1 MHSGTRLSCQ
11 PNHLLG
17 ISLFPTQKN
26 LICFILIVWAGSLLH
41 GQNPEQAYKLG
52 SSHFKNR
59 DYFKASEY
67 FEMAWPH
74 LVKNKKRLFEAGTA
88 HFEANQLALSI
99 KCFEQL
105 LAQDPDFGGKLHWA
119 LARSYHQNQDFLK
132 AIQQYKI
139 YYKELDKKDP
149 QSSFIKNELLRC
161 AKGNLYLRNEATA
174 LVENFGIDINTES
187 DEYAVCPSINFSG
200 KYYFS
205 SSRDPQRI
213 NSNEKYAGVQ
223 TDIYSSYQSGGKWI
237 KPIRMNSELNSYLDE
252 EVMDFGQNGRV
263 LFFFRGNGQSESRI
277 FTDTFSDLGSQL
289 EYGSFDYPMIAE
301 IGDHAMSLFQ
311 DSILI
316 FSSCRTGGY
325 GGYDLYISALRNGA
339 WTEPVNLGPE
349 VNGPF
354 NEDYPFLAKNG
365 RSLYFSSDNL
375 NAMGGYDIFRVHYL
389 PESGRWSKMEH
400 LSMPINS
407 PGNDTHFKLTS
418 DALAAVFS
426 SDRKINN
433 YGKRDIYLA
442 YFKESVDEQIF
453 ESQGSVLSSLVRP
466 EQRANEFDQSVYS
479 TKVRPDEKTK
489 ISDIKL
495 DAFYY
500 QGDDFIKEKNNKQ
513 NLDKLISLLKTNTNL
528 NLYLLGHSYNESA
541 GPVNLYSSIKKAD
554 YLAGQI
560 TAQGI
565 SSSRVNCLGFGSS
578 YPVAR
583 FRINGVKSSQAEQLN
598 KRIEIL
604 LMEPSYENPLSILS
618 REPDMDDQ
626 IRLQRDSLYL
636 NSLSGLFYSI
646 YLGDASSI
654 LDHPLISNPSE
665 ATLIIKNINGS
676 AYSYYSGQYS
686 SFREAKEKM
695 ELLRQSS
702 VEVMGIHACIQQQ
715 WLTEKDIVDHVLR
728 WPDLILYL
736 DYLKEQKK

>member
-26 LICFILIVWAGSLLH
+26 LICFILIMWAGSLLH

-105 LAQDPDFGGKLHWA
+105 LAQDPDYGEKLHWA
-119 LARSYHQNQDFLK
+119 LARSYHHNQDFLK
-132 AIQQYKI
+132 AIQQYKM
-139 YYKELDKKDP
+139 YYKELDKNDP
-149 QSSFIKNELLRC
+149 QRNFIKNELLRC

-174 LVENFGIDINTES
+174 LVENFGMEINTEA

-205 SSRDPQRI
+205 SSRNP
-213 NSNEKYAGVQ
+213 SNAHSGKNNTAVQ
-223 TDIYSSYQSGGKWI
+223 TDIYSIYQSNGKWTNPLKLSQEI
-237 KPIRMNSELNSYLDE
+237 NSHLNE
-252 EVMDFGQNGRV
+252 EVMDFGQNGKV
-263 LFFFRGNGQSESRI
+263 LFFFRGNGHSESRI
-277 FTDTFSDLGSQL
+277 YTDTFSELGSQL
-289 EYGSFDYPMIAE
+289 EYGVFSYPMIAE
-301 IGDHAMSLFQ
+301 IGDHAMSIFQ

-325 GGYDLYISALRNGA
+325 GGYDLYISALRNEA

-349 VNGPF
+349 INGPF

-375 NAMGGYDIFRVHYL
+375 NSMGGYDIFKIQYL
-389 PESGRWSKMEH
+389 PESGKWGKTEH
-400 LSMPINS
+400 LSTPINS

-433 YGKRDIYLA
+433 YGHRDIYLA

-453 ESQGSVLSSLVRP
+453 ESQGTVLSTLISP
-466 EQRANEFDQSVYS
+466 ELKTIEFDHSERTTISQ
-479 TKVRPDEKTK
+479 KDERTMIDD
-489 ISDIKL
+489 ISL
-495 DAFYY
+495 EAFYY

-513 NLDKLISLLKTNTNL
+513 KLNRIISLLKTNNSL
-528 NLYLLGHSYNESA
+528 KLYLLGHSFNEGA
-541 GPVNLYSSIKKAD
+541 GPINLYASIKKAE

-560 TAQGI
+560 MAQGI
-565 SSSRVNCLGFGSS
+565 ATSRVECIGFGSS
-578 YPVAR
+578 YPIAR
-583 FRINGVKSSQAEQLN
+583 SMVNGLKSIQAEQLN
-598 KRIEIL
+598 KRIEL
-604 LMEPSYENPLSILS
+604 LIIEQKKEKPLTILS
-618 REPDMDDQ
+618 QEPEMDDQ
-626 IRLQRDSLYL
+626 IRLNRDSIYL
-636 NSLSGLFYSI
+636 SSSSNLFYSI

-654 LDHPLISNPSE
+654 LDHPLITNPSG
-665 ATLIIKNINGS
+665 ATLILKNKNGS

-686 SFREAKEKM
+686 NFREAKENM
-695 ELLRQSS
+695 ELYRQSS
-702 VEVMGIHACIQQQ
+702 IEVKGIQACVQQQ
-715 WLTEKDIVDHVLR
+715 WVMEKDVVDHVLR

-736 DYLKEQKK
+736 EYLKEKKK